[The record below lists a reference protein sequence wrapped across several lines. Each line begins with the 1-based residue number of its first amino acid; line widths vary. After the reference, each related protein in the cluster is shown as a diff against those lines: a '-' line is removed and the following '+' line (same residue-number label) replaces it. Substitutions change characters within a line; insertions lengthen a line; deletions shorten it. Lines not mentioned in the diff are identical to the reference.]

1 MGDTNRFSHTKILP
15 WHQLRLQPEP
25 KKHAFNFNPACSWV
39 REYAT
44 NWNTIQPC
52 LPSSKPWYSPEKI
65 NHSIPAPKTHKKRF
79 RLGGNP
85 GKKTCRPLSTRK
97 TSSVPWGDSAPRFSA
112 ISLNFETCSFIRE
125 MRGLTCWNL
134 KFWRSMLWRSRISAN
149 WNQSKKMFPHLCHL
163 IISSHHAVMQS
174 SEVLATITT
183 FPDTTAGS
191 WKHKDFPLPVA
202 MYTQVSWLCMHVR
215 VTWESSAYVY
225 ETYNI
230 LENLTANVFEKTF
243 RWQSRTWFKMLR
255 CSILFQ
261 HLNYQ

>member
-85 GKKTCRPLSTRK
+85 GKKPVDHCRPENLPPFHEAIPHLVS
-97 TSSVPWGDSAPRFSA
+97 PRFRWTLKPAPSSGRWEGWPA
-112 ISLNFETCSFIRE
+112 EIWSFECPPFEGPESQQTEI
-125 MRGLTCWNL
+125 
-134 KFWRSMLWRSRISAN
+134 
-149 WNQSKKMFPHLCHL
+149 NQK
-163 IISSHHAVMQS
+163 IVSS
-174 SEVLATITT
+174 
-183 FPDTTAGS
+183 
-191 WKHKDFPLPVA
+191 PLPFDYIKPSCRHA
-202 MYTQVSWLCMHVR
+202 IIWGTGHNHHL
-215 VTWESSAYVY
+215 
-225 ETYNI
+225 
-230 LENLTANVFEKTF
+230 
-243 RWQSRTWFKMLR
+243 SRYHCR
-255 CSILFQ
+255 
-261 HLNYQ
+261 